1 MLPSPSPTYKCF
13 VSGSIVDW
21 ICIHQIRVL
30 ETQLPKY
37 CVLKRIPTFWDPM
50 IYSHQIP
57 LSMGFLRQEYWSGL
71 PFPSPGNLPDP
82 GIEPKSL
89 TLQTDSLPS
98 EPPVKP
104 IKVKWALKV
113 EHWSN
118 RFSVF
123 MKRNTREFTLCLFVF
138 SSISLPHPNF
148 LGGVTEKPAWEGRVL
163 TRTSPCWHPDL
174 GLLAPRTVRK
184 EISVVYSTESIVLF
198 YGIPSW

>member
-71 PFPSPGNLPDP
+71 PFPFPGNLPDP
-82 GIEPKSL
+82 GIEPRSL
-89 TLQTDSLPS
+89 TLWADSLPS
-98 EPPVKP
+98 EPPAKP
-104 IKVKWALKV
+104 IKVKWALRV
-113 EHWSN
+113 EHWFN
-118 RFSVF
+118 RFSFF
-123 MKRNTREFTLCLFVF
+123 MKRHTREFSVSLCLFLYL
-138 SSISLPHPNF
+138 SSPPTTLCEDARRSQPGKKEFLPGPHH
-148 LGGVTEKPAWEGRVL
+148 A
-163 TRTSPCWHPDL
+163 
-174 GLLAPRTVRK
+174 
-184 EISVVYSTESIVLF
+184 
-198 YGIPSW
+198 GILIWDF

>member
-21 ICIHQIRVL
+21 ICVHQIRVL

-89 TLQTDSLPS
+89 TLWADSLPS

-104 IKVKWALKV
+104 INVNWALKMK
-113 EHWSN
+113 HSSN

-123 MKRNTREFTLCLFVF
+123 MKRNTREFSLCFCVSVSFPLSLFPTPPHFVRTHGETSLGRK
-138 SSISLPHPNF
+138 SSYQN
-148 LGGVTEKPAWEGRVL
+148 L
-163 TRTSPCWHPDL
+163 T
-174 GLLAPRTVRK
+174 LLAPWSGTSSPQNCEERN
-184 EISVVYSTESIVLF
+184 F
-198 YGIPSW
+198 CC